1 MPRLMRTKIEK
12 RAKKIST
19 SSKHMADHY
28 HKPYLLQTTTEWN
41 PTTKLNLKCVENPLP
56 NRTLGYMGLATQ
68 IDGPSEFQSS
78 LLIQPL
84 NSRGLLGMDPIS
96 VRVFRLDNS
105 SFLPVWDS
113 GIVVDTGIV
122 WSKIRRPG
130 IYAPIGL
137 PRDKLVLEMLRH
149 MAFERRYLGTESKE
163 EMEAVT
169 KKSISLFMDVPEK
182 DLDELRRLLTIS
194 EIRSAVGSISPK
206 EIIFGHGGH
215 LRSFRLPQDVTIR
228 EFKERLS

>member
-1 MPRLMRTKIEK
+1 
-12 RAKKIST
+12 
-19 SSKHMADHY
+19 MADHY

-228 EFKERLS
+228 EFKERLAEIAYPSWWIA